1 MFCYNFCLQ
10 LSNILQKYLL
20 NIHRWFHI
28 SKKELS
34 IDTLDKIISED
45 VCSSAWIDGL
55 QHQVFL
61 HIGAINEVMDYLNSQ
76 SIEFDEGVN
85 EMYSLFFT
93 IQELYSNQDNLSVDD
108 SREWYLL
115 KSFFLFD
122 DPRRHLPVPVY
133 SFVRSTMDHRFI
145 LHILLSLGHYSTEF
159 DLVLHSNLRESFR
172 YAKLIGPN
180 NDPESLEKYSSNL
193 LKLWINEQL
202 VYFPNSSRILD

>member
-45 VCSSAWIDGL
+45 VRSSAWIDGL
-55 QHQVFL
+55 QNQVFL
-61 HIGAINEVMDYLNSQ
+61 RIGAINEVMDHLNSQ

-93 IQELYSNQDNLSVDD
+93 IQELYSNQDNLSTDN
-108 SREWYLL
+108 SR
-115 KSFFLFD
+115 
-122 DPRRHLPVPVY
+122 
-133 SFVRSTMDHRFI
+133 
-145 LHILLSLGHYSTEF
+145 
-159 DLVLHSNLRESFR
+159 
-172 YAKLIGPN
+172 
-180 NDPESLEKYSSNL
+180 
-193 LKLWINEQL
+193 
-202 VYFPNSSRILD
+202 